1 MGPWLKFLAAAQTG
15 GAAGVRG
22 NVLWQQAAVIMALAG
37 LQSRGKQSELYN
49 ILWMLVFGFATLN
62 ILALVT
68 KHLEPEKNRMGF
80 GEVLAILVVLL
91 SLALLGWEMLNL
103 FHVLPLKLHPR

>member
-1 MGPWLKFLAAAQTG
+1 MGSWLKFLAAAQAG
-15 GAAGVRG
+15 GMTAVRG
-22 NVLWQQAAVIMALAG
+22 NAVWPQAAAILAIAG
-37 LQSRGKQSELYN
+37 LQGRGKQSELYN
-49 ILWMLVFGFATLN
+49 ILWMLVFSFATLN

-68 KHLEPEKNRMGF
+68 KHLEPEKNRIGF

-91 SLALLGWEMLNL
+91 SLGLLGWEMLSL